1 MVDNAKI
8 DSDDYY
14 EVLGLKKGCSDT
26 DIRQNY
32 RKLALKFHPDRNPD
46 NKEKSEI
53 NFKKISEAYEILSD
67 EQKKRVYD
75 QVGKQ
80 GLHGGGGGAGF
91 NPFDI
96 FNNMF
101 GGGGG
106 GGPEDFMGSF
116 GGFGHQQRARQK
128 EQSVINV
135 NLKLEDVLKGYKQ
148 RHKLTIVSSC
158 GVCSGMGCGEVIIC
172 GKCNGKGAVTRIQQ
186 IGPGMVTQMR
196 STCDDCGGNGK
207 RGKPGSV
214 CVGCNGSRKKERIEN
229 VLVEFPPGVDT
240 KNAIPV
246 EFDEITYI
254 FVAQVEAH
262 SQFKRDGSN
271 LIYTKDINLCEA
283 LCGIEFPLRLIDGTQ
298 TLIKTDENL
307 VIKPENVYVL
317 KSQGLPNR
325 KNPHILG
332 DLIVEFNILFPNKIS
347 NDRKHYLYKI
357 LTKNGQSPT
366 PISSDGKIVMYL
378 NEAESR
384 SKKMTQQK
392 NEHDDE
398 EEQEFN
404 GGNQQRVQCNQ
415 Q

>member
-26 DIRQNY
+26 EIRQNY
-32 RKLALKFHPDRNPD
+32 KKLALKFHPDRNPD

-80 GLHGGGGGAGF
+80 GLQGGGGGGGGF

-101 GGGGG
+101 GGGH
-106 GGPEDFMGSF
+106 GPEDFMGGF
-116 GGFGHQQRARQK
+116 GGFNQQRQRQK
-128 EQSVINV
+128 EQSVVNV
-135 NLKLEDVLKGYKQ
+135 NIKLEDVLRGYKQ
-148 RHKLTIVSSC
+148 KHKLTIVSTC
-158 GVCSGMGCGEVIIC
+158 GVCSGMGSGEVVIC
-172 GKCNGKGAVTRIQQ
+172 AKCNGKGAVTRVQQ
-186 IGPGMVTQMR
+186 LGPGMITQTR

-214 CVGCNGSRKKERIEN
+214 CVGCNGSRKKERVEN
-229 VLVEFPPGVDT
+229 VLVEFPPGVET
-240 KNAIPV
+240 KNAIPA

-262 SQFKRDGSN
+262 PYFKRDGSN
-271 LIYTKDINLCEA
+271 LVYMKDINLCEA
-283 LCGIEFPLRLIDGTQ
+283 LCGIEFPLRLIDGTE

-325 KNPHILG
+325 RNPHVLG
-332 DLIVEFNILFPNKIS
+332 DLIIEFNILFPNKIS
-347 NDRKHYLYKI
+347 NDRKQYLYKL
-357 LTKNGQSPT
+357 LTKNGQAPT
-366 PISSDGKIVMYL
+366 PIQPNGKIVMYL

-384 SKKMTQQK
+384 NKKMTQHK
-392 NEHDDE
+392 NNDEDE
-398 EEQEFN
+398 EEQEFH